1 MINSTLYIFGNFGG
15 GFTQYPADYTKG
27 FLATLASQT
36 DAKTMLAIH
45 RDNNLMYYCYLRRL
59 ENDQYIGFCV
69 LLNALMCSNIK
80 ELFHVFEN
88 AITFMVTSGGIIGF
102 NSEGEII
109 ATTATLLG
117 KEKHIDSAFSY
128 IQNGLSK
135 LETSLKK
142 LPPVSYGISKTET
155 KTFSVDD
162 DNDNIVASSHKYGY
176 TFVAKDKG
184 FVSATLSGYKGV
196 IVKLNKE
203 KKELAGKY
211 EELNTKYQK
220 TVRQKKQIDKIV
232 FLLVLLIGLGVG
244 LLSLNS
250 LLNTTQSKLT
260 DANNTITQRDKTIT
274 EQKMEIAGW
283 KERFND
289 MLQQRNSL
297 DAQFSDYRDMI
308 SSHQPFLFKSSSF
321 SFGSDEY
328 TFTYYGLKEGNVS
341 ISLRVVFPDGN
352 IRNYNYDIYVKRG
365 ENSTSLYIND
375 YFYNS
380 NYYVF
385 EIIYDGKVIGGGRH

>member
-69 LLNALMCSNIK
+69 LLNALMFSNIK

-109 ATTATLLG
+109 AAAATLLG
-117 KEKHIDSAFSY
+117 KEKDIDSAFSY
-128 IQNGLSK
+128 IQSDLSK

-155 KTFSVDD
+155 KTFSVND
-162 DNDNIVASSHKYGY
+162 DNDSIVDSSHKYGY

-232 FLLVLLIGLGVG
+232 FLLVLLIGLGAG

-260 DANNTITQRDKTIT
+260 DANNSIRQKNSTIKEQQNEIAYWKNNYNQAVRQRDGI
-274 EQKMEIAGW
+274 
-283 KERFND
+283 ERD
-289 MLQQRNSL
+289 
-297 DAQFSDYRDMI
+297 FSEYQSMVADC
-308 SSHQPFLFKSSSF
+308 QPFLFKSSSF
-321 SFGSDEY
+321 NFNTCEY
-328 TFTYYGLKEGNVS
+328 TFRYYGLADGYKTVTV
-341 ISLRVVFPDGN
+341 RVIYPDGTVRSSDYN
-352 IRNYNYDIYVKRG
+352 IYISKG
-365 ENSTSLYIND
+365 ENSAGLSVNG

>member
-1 MINSTLYIFGNFGG
+1 
-15 GFTQYPADYTKG
+15 
-27 FLATLASQT
+27 
-36 DAKTMLAIH
+36 MLAIH

-69 LLNALMCSNIK
+69 LLNGLMFSNIK

-102 NSEGEII
+102 NSEGEIT
-109 ATTATLLG
+109 AAAATLLG
-117 KEKHIDSAFSY
+117 KEKDIDSAFSY

-162 DNDNIVASSHKYGY
+162 DNDSIVASSHKYGY
-176 TFVAKDKG
+176 TFVAKDKE

-220 TVRQKKQIDKIV
+220 MVRQKKQIDKIV
-232 FLLVLLIGLGVG
+232 FLLVLLIGLGAG

-250 LLNTTQSKLT
+250 LLNTTQSQLT
-260 DANNTITQRDKTIT
+260 DANNSIRQKNSTIKEQQNEIAYWKGNYNQAVRQRDGIERDFT
-274 EQKMEIAGW
+274 EYQSMVA
-283 KERFND
+283 D
-289 MLQQRNSL
+289 C
-297 DAQFSDYRDMI
+297 
-308 SSHQPFLFKSSSF
+308 QPFLFKSSSF
-321 SFGSDEY
+321 NFTTCEY
-328 TFTYYGLKEGNVS
+328 TFRYYGLADGYKTVTV
-341 ISLRVVFPDGN
+341 RVIYPDGTV
-352 IRNYNYDIYVKRG
+352 RSSDYNVYISKG
-365 ENSTSLYIND
+365 ENSASLSVNG
-375 YFYNS
+375 YFYDS
-380 NYYVF
+380 DYCIF
-385 EIIYDGKVIGGGRH
+385 ELLYNGKVIGGGRH